1 MVDAD
6 VRLDSVVVLAVPG
19 AGGLVQV
26 ERVAQGELSETGLL
40 DDVRVMD
47 DDFHTNIIA
56 VRHALRQDRAD
67 VLPVH
72 VVFVHASRPM
82 GEDDRLAPVAGK
94 AVLVEDVL
102 RQAQLPSGAA
112 VGVPVLKDTHGRD
125 DGLINQIAF
134 LGPVGIAERDAVQTL
149 DTLENRGFHFARS
162 SFLPVLLCRVTTKT
176 SSC

>member
-26 ERVAQGELSETGLL
+26 ERVAQGELSETGLH
-40 DDVRVMD
+40 